1 MPIKTTEHLQYGIN
15 YITDKN
21 KTDEQRFVLGHYCT
35 PMFAADDFEMIY
47 KLGSGNGNIKAHH
60 IVQSFDPEDNITS
73 EQAFEI
79 GQELMRR
86 MYPNHQYVLAVHN
99 DCEHIHVHIIVNA
112 VNFSTHKKLYANKKN
127 LAELRRT
134 SDDLCKENG
143 LSIITEEFKTQRQ
156 YMKHVIDRLV
166 EKATDYDD
174 FIRLMQK
181 FGYEVRQDNYLS
193 FKGVGDERFMRTDT
207 LGTAYFESGIRKRI
221 QGIDVPNHSKSVFG
235 NKTCRFSNR
244 KRLKFEIDT
253 ALKKADNYD
262 DFLQRLKNADIEIK
276 QGKYLAMRIP
286 NAERFIRTKSLGYE
300 YTEEMLELYF
310 VNRDL
315 YNVLLKQESE
325 TKIEHLEENSEYNKY
340 AAAHNVDIQIR
351 MLNLLSENG
360 IESVDELKT
369 RIANLEI
376 KLTNNKN
383 TIIKLNT
390 KSAENRKIVYAIRRY
405 WRTKPTYEEYTS
417 FTRPTDKE
425 IFMLDHKKDVE
436 DHKAAVE
443 LINKSKSSDGTM
455 PRAAYLNAEIVE
467 NNEKVAELEK
477 QNEEC
482 SAELQK
488 LKTLLDNLV
497 SMGTVDEDV
506 AEEIPTP
513 KQTYTYDMS
522 R

>member
-15 YITDKN
+15 YITDKT
-21 KTDEQRFVLGHYCT
+21 KTNEQRFVLSHYCT
-35 PMFAADDFEMIY
+35 PMFAADDFEIIY
-47 KLGSGNGNIKAHH
+47 KTGSGCGNIRAHH

-99 DCEHIHVHIIVNA
+99 DCEHIHVHIIVNS
-112 VNFSTHKKLYANKKN
+112 VNFSTHKKLYANKAN
-127 LAELRRT
+127 LAQLRLT

-166 EKATDYDD
+166 EKAVDYDD

-193 FKGVGDERFMRTDT
+193 FKGAGDERFMRTDM

-221 QGIDVPNHSKSVFG
+221 QGIDVPNHSKSIFG

-253 ALKKADNYD
+253 AMKKADSYD
-262 DFLQRLKNADIEIK
+262 DFLQRLKNVDIEIK

-286 NAERFIRTKSLGYE
+286 NTERFIRTKSLGYE

-310 VNRDL
+310 VDRDL
-315 YNVLLKQESE
+315 YNLLLKQENE
-325 TKIEHLEENSEYNKY
+325 TKIEHLEENSEYNIY

-360 IESVDELKT
+360 IESVDELKMK
-369 RIANLEI
+369 IANLEI
-376 KLTNNKN
+376 TLTNNKN
-383 TIIKLNT
+383 TIIELTAKNT
-390 KSAENRKIVYAIRRY
+390 ENRNIVRAIRDY
-405 WRTKPTYEEYTS
+405 WRTKPIYEKYNS
-417 FTRPTDKE
+417 FTRLADKE
-425 IFMLDHKKDVE
+425 IFMLDHKNNVE
-436 DHKAAVE
+436 RYNTAVE
-443 LINKSKSSDGTM
+443 LLNKSKLPDGSL
-455 PRAAYLNAEIVE
+455 PRAAYLNAEIMKNNDTIAEMEKE
-467 NNEKVAELEK
+467 NEN
-477 QNEEC
+477 C
-482 SAELQK
+482 SAELEK
-488 LKTLLDNLV
+488 LKTLLDNLISIGAV
-497 SMGTVDEDV
+497 EED
-506 AEEIPTP
+506 AEEIP
-513 KQTYTYDMS
+513 QNTYTYDVS

>member
-1 MPIKTTEHLQYGIN
+1 MQYGIN
-15 YITDKN
+15 YITDKD

-35 PMFAADDFEMIY
+35 PQYASEDFEIVYQMGS
-47 KLGSGNGNIKAHH
+47 GSGNIRAHH

-99 DCEHIHVHIIVNA
+99 DCEHIHVHIIVNS
-112 VNFSTHKKLYANKKN
+112 VNFSTHKKLYANKAN
-127 LAELRRT
+127 LAQLRRT

-166 EKATDYDD
+166 EKAADYDD

-221 QGIDVPNHSKSVFG
+221 QGIDVPNHSKSIFG

-253 ALKKADNYD
+253 AMKKADSYD
-262 DFLQRLKNADIEIK
+262 DFLQRLRNADIEIK
-276 QGKYLAMRIP
+276 QGKHLAMRIP
-286 NAERFIRTKSLGYE
+286 NTERFIRTKSLGYE

-310 VNRDL
+310 VDHGL
-315 YNVLLKQESE
+315 YNVLLKQENE
-325 TKIEHLEENSEYNKY
+325 TKIERLEESSEYNKY

-351 MLNLLSENG
+351 MLNMLSENG
-360 IESVDELKT
+360 IENLDELKT
-369 RIANLEI
+369 RIAELEI
-376 KLTNNKN
+376 KLRNNKN
-383 TIIKLNT
+383 AKIKLNA
-390 KSAENRKIVYAIRRY
+390 KSKENRNIVRAIRNY
-405 WRTKPTYEEYTS
+405 WRLKPVFEEYNS
-417 FTRPTDKE
+417 LDLSSDKE
-425 IFMLDHKKDVE
+425 IFMRDNKNKIE
-436 DHKAAVE
+436 DYTAAVE
-443 LINKSKSSDGTM
+443 ILNKSKLPDGSL
-455 PRAAYLNAEIVE
+455 PKAAYLNAEIME
-467 NNEKVAELEK
+467 NNDTVAKLEK
-477 QNEEC
+477 ENEEC
-482 SAELQK
+482 SAELEK
-488 LKTLLDNLV
+488 LKTLLTNLV
-497 SMGTVDEDV
+497 SIGAVEED
-506 AEEIPTP
+506 AEEKPQKTN
-513 KQTYTYDMS
+513 TYDVS

>member
-1 MPIKTTEHLQYGIN
+1 
-15 YITDKN
+15 
-21 KTDEQRFVLGHYCT
+21 
-35 PMFAADDFEMIY
+35 MIY
-47 KLGSGNGNIKAHH
+47 KMGSGNGVIKAHH
-60 IVQSFDPEDNITS
+60 IVQSFDPEDKITP

-79 GQELMRR
+79 GQSLMRR
-86 MYPNHQYVLAVHN
+86 LYSDHQYVLAVHN
-99 DCEHIHVHIIVNA
+99 DREHIHVHIIVNA
-112 VNFSTHKKLYANKKN
+112 VSFSTHKKLYANKAN
-127 LAELRRT
+127 LAKLQRT

-156 YMKHVIDRLV
+156 YMKLVIDKTIK
-166 EKATDYDD
+166 KAADYDD
-174 FIRLMQK
+174 FIDLMKRQ
-181 FGYEVRQDNYLS
+181 GYEMKTDKHLS
-193 FKGVGDERFMRTDT
+193 FRGIGDERFMRTDT
-207 LGTAYFESGIRKRI
+207 LGTAYTEMSLRKRSI
-221 QGIDVPNHSKSVFG
+221 GVEVPNHKKNG
-235 NKTCRFSNR
+235 YYNKDIRMSNR
-244 KRLKFEIDT
+244 KQLKFEIN
-253 ALKKADNYD
+253 AAMKKVDSYEGLLNE
-262 DFLQRLKNADIEIK
+262 LRLSEIEIK
-276 QGKYLAMRIP
+276 HGKYLAMRLP
-286 NAERFIRTKSLGYE
+286 DTQRFIRTKSLGFE

-310 VNRDL
+310 INRDL
-315 YNVLLKQESE
+315 YNMLAKHENE

-376 KLTNNKN
+376 KLINNKN

-390 KSAENRKIVYAIRRY
+390 KNTENRKIVYAIRRY

-417 FTRPTDKE
+417 FTRPADKE
-425 IFMLDHKKDVE
+425 IFMLDHKKEVE

-443 LINKSKSSDGTM
+443 MINKSKSSDGTM

-477 QNEEC
+477 QNEEY

-506 AEEIPTP
+506 AEKIPTP

>member
-1 MPIKTTEHLQYGIN
+1 MQYGIN
-15 YITDKN
+15 YITDRN
-21 KTDEQRFVLGHYCT
+21 KTDEQQFVLGHYCT
-35 PMFAADDFEMIY
+35 PQYASEDFEIVYQM
-47 KLGSGNGNIKAHH
+47 GSSSGNIKAHH

-99 DCEHIHVHIIVNA
+99 DCEHIHIHIIVNA

-127 LAELRRT
+127 LAELRRA

-156 YMKHVIDRLV
+156 YMKHVIDRV
-166 EKATDYDD
+166 IEKAADYDD

-221 QGIDVPNHSKSVFG
+221 QGIDVPNHSKSIFG

-253 ALKKADNYD
+253 AMKKADSYA
-262 DFLQRLKNADIEIK
+262 DFLHCLQNIGVEIK

-286 NAERFIRTKSLGYE
+286 NAERFIRTKSLGFE

-315 YNVLLKQESE
+315 YNMLAKHENE

-351 MLNLLSENG
+351 MLNMLSENG
-360 IESVDELKT
+360 IESVDELKM

-376 KLTNNKN
+376 TLTNNKN
-383 TIIKLNT
+383 TIIKLNA
-390 KSAENRKIVYAIRRY
+390 KSTENRDIVRAIRNY
-405 WRTKPTYEEYTS
+405 WRLKPIFKEYNS
-417 FTRPTDKE
+417 LKRLADKE
-425 IFMLDHKKDVE
+425 IFMLDNKKKIE
-436 DHKAAVE
+436 DYTAAVE
-443 LINKSKSSDGTM
+443 ILNKCKLPDGSL
-455 PRAAYLNAEIVE
+455 PKAAYLNAEIME
-467 NNEKVAELEK
+467 NNDTIAEMEKENEK
-477 QNEEC
+477 C
-482 SAELQK
+482 SAELEK

-497 SMGTVDEDV
+497 SIGAVEEDT
-506 AEEIPTP
+506 EEIP
-513 KQTYTYDMS
+513 KNTYTYDVS